1 MNNETLN
8 QLINQAA
15 TNKKLDLCEQQLTM
29 LPPTVVELT
38 NLEELYLD
46 SNQLAELP
54 AEIAQLVNLRV
65 LSLTDN
71 RLKALP
77 SSIVELKN
85 LEWLYL
91 GKNQLAKLPTE
102 ITQLLNLKVISLNNN
117 QIKALPLAITN
128 LPNLKV
134 LSLHNNPLT
143 SPPPEIVAKGSKAII
158 IYLRQQARA
167 SQQQWAAKLLL
178 VGEGG
183 VGKTSLLRAL
193 QGEPFAIQEETTYG
207 IEINTWKLKHP
218 SKDVFMQLKTW
229 DFGGQTI
236 YHATHQFFLT
246 NRALFILVWNARL
259 GYEQGKLSYWLNT
272 IQARAPESPVLIVA
286 THIDEHN
293 AILPFADLK
302 RKYPQIIGEK
312 YGKVSNKTG
321 VGVNEVRQA
330 IAEATAGLPRMGE
343 IWPAHWLKTAN
354 TIRAKSAKYMTPTQL
369 KDLMTTHGLA
379 QDEIVTLSDWLHEL
393 GDLLYFQDNQDLKNI
408 VILKPQWVTEHISR
422 VLTSQQLIDNQG
434 VLTDTDRDTLWP
446 DLEHEMREH
455 FSNLMEQFDLS
466 YRALDDR
473 HTSLIV
479 ECLPID
485 PPDYQTAW
493 NTMQN
498 ATEIRMTYELNTIP
512 PGIPTWFIARSHRFT
527 TNTHWRY
534 GALFADNPE
543 HRHLGLVQTFPEE
556 RQLKL
561 AVRGPYPHYFFDVLR
576 DGLELTLQRF
586 PGLKITRKIPCLG
599 HKWQPCSYEFDYAEL
614 ENAMQK
620 GVTGVQCR
628 KEFENVSVVALLFGL
643 DRRTQDAVSKE
654 IETLRKG
661 TEEKLINLIKLTQHN
676 ISRPV
681 SQEQK
686 QQDLECPYTFAL
698 TEHQAKW
705 WQPFAVREINLQ
717 LYCQYPGQPHPT
729 EKGGCYPIPEF
740 EKWVHVLAPHLSKL
754 VGLYNAIVSL
764 GSTLGT
770 IGYKQQL
777 KHDLEFM
784 NELTQ
789 NFSHVDKIPEG
800 AIRRSLYPLLTELD
814 QAKRWGGLEAVPTPE
829 GHVLWLCEKHAPEYK
844 QH

>member
-1 MNNETLN
+1 MNNETIT
-8 QLINQAA
+8 QLINQA
-15 TNKKLDLCEQQLTM
+15 TTSGKLDLCEQQLTM

-46 SNQLAELP
+46 NNQLAELP

-65 LSLTDN
+65 FSLTDN

-102 ITQLLNLKVISLNNN
+102 ITQLPNLKVISLNNN
-117 QIKALPLAITN
+117 QIKALPEAITN
-128 LPNLKV
+128 LPSLKV
-134 LSLHNNPLT
+134 LSLYNNPLT

-207 IEINTWKLKHP
+207 IEVDTWKLKHP
-218 SKDVFMQLKTW
+218 TKDVFMQLKTW

-293 AILPFADLK
+293 AVLPFAELK
-302 RKYPQIIGEK
+302 RKYPQIIGGK

-343 IWPAHWLKTAN
+343 IWPTHWLKTAN
-354 TIRAKSAKYMTPTQL
+354 TIRAKSEKYMTPTQL

-379 QDEIVTLSDWLHEL
+379 QDEIVTLSNWLHEL

-422 VLTSQQLIDNQG
+422 VLTSQQIIDNQG
-434 VLTDTDRDTLWP
+434 VLTNTYRDTLWP

-493 NTMQN
+493 NAMQN

-527 TNTHWRY
+527 TNTHWLY

-543 HRHLGLVQTFPEE
+543 HHHLGLVQTFPEE
-556 RQLKL
+556 RQLRL

-586 PGLKITRKIPCLG
+586 PGLKITRQIPCLG
-599 HKWQPCSYEFDYAEL
+599 HNGQPCSYEFDYAEL

-628 KEFENVSVVALLFGL
+628 KEFENVSVIALLFGL

-654 IETLRKG
+654 IETLLKG
-661 TEEKLINLIKLTQHN
+661 SEEKLINLIKLTQHN

-698 TEHQAKW
+698 TEHKAKW
-705 WQPFAVREINLQ
+705 WQPFAVREISLQ

-789 NFSHVDKIPEG
+789 NFSPVDKIPEG

-814 QAKRWGGLEAVPTPE
+814 QAKRWGGLEPIPTPE
-829 GHVLWLCEKHAPEYK
+829 GHVLWLCEKHASEY
-844 QH
+844 QQY